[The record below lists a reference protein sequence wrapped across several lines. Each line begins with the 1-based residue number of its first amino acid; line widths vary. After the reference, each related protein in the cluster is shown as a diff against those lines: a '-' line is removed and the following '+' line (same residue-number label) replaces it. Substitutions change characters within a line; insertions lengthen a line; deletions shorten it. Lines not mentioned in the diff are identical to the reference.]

1 MQVNQRR
8 QLRINTMIEL
18 TINGKKITAENG
30 YTILQAAKKNNIYIP
45 NLCDDKRL
53 RPYGG
58 CRLCIVE
65 VEGQKRLFAACSS
78 PAENGMVVTTDTP
91 VLRKLRQ
98 TVLELLLIHHPLDCP
113 VCDKAGECDLQNL
126 AYEYGKPEGRF
137 IRHRKEAPPDVRGPL
152 IELTANRCILCGKCV
167 RICSEHQ
174 GRGALGLIGRG
185 FSTVVQPAFGEIL
198 ECDYCGQCIDICP
211 TGALLSKPYKFKAR
225 AWFLEEKD
233 TICPFCSCG
242 CTLTLGIREGQIL
255 RSRGKEDNGV
265 SEGNL
270 CGRGRFGFDY
280 IYSENRLKTP
290 LIKADGGFKSVS
302 WDEALNYIEKN
313 IKSIINA
320 HGPDSIGALGSPRC
334 TNEDNFIL
342 QKFMRDAIGSNNIDS
357 IARFGYSK
365 TAKAVEMAFGLKA
378 LPVQL
383 NSPLGKGAILVIE
396 SDITS
401 THPVWGLNFLKA
413 KREGSELIV
422 ADTRETKLTRH
433 SSQWLRIKPGTGTAL
448 LNGIIKLA
456 LSEGLYDKEKSAS
469 VPGFSALSDSVKDFS
484 PEFTSQIT
492 GLNEAAF
499 IKAGRKF
506 LSAKSRLLALTI
518 GPSENTKDINTAL
531 AAANLIILTGENPEN
546 LQMPA
551 DYCNTFGL
559 RQMGVSADML
569 PWYKPAVKK
578 GLDAEEMLYPIRKK
592 DTSKLSNGVNRTNTI
607 RCLYI
612 MGEDPVINFPGSAE
626 IISKLKSLDFLIVQ
640 DIALTETAQLAN
652 VVLPASSWAEK
663 DGTFTNAEGFLQTLH
678 KIKDATGQSL
688 PDWQIL
694 RNLALLMGKDLGYR
708 SIKDISEEIRNF
720 RHSSIVNHQSAIG
733 RIVFNPVEYKSPEKP
748 DSEFPLHLVTRD
760 ILQHSGSMTTRSK
773 ALDHVVSEALL
784 EINEEDAKKYGIDN
798 NSHVKVSSRL
808 GSVYLRAKFSE
819 EVPEGTA
826 FVPVHFPHAKIN
838 TLIQLSKDGDL
849 PVNAV
854 KIERVK

>member
-1 MQVNQRR
+1 
-8 QLRINTMIEL
+8 MIEL
-18 TINGKKITAENG
+18 TINGRKITAEDG
-30 YTILQAAKKNNIYIP
+30 STILQAAKKNNIYIP
-45 NLCDDKRL
+45 NLCYDKRL
-53 RPYGG
+53 RPYGS

-78 PAENGMVVTTDTP
+78 PAENGMSVITDTP

-126 AYEYGKPEGRF
+126 AYEYGKVEGRF

-302 WDEALNYIEKN
+302 WDEALNYIVKN
-313 IKSIINA
+313 IKAIINA
-320 HGPDSIGALGSPRC
+320 HGPDSVGALGSPRC

-342 QKFMRDAIGSNNIDS
+342 QKFMRDAVGSNNIDS
-357 IARFGYSK
+357 IAKFGYSK
-365 TAKAVEMAFGLKA
+365 TTKAVEMAFGLKA

-383 NSPLGKGAILVIE
+383 NSPLGKDAILVIE

-401 THPVWGLNFLKA
+401 THPIWGLNFLKA

-433 SSQWLRIKPGTGTAL
+433 SSQWLKIKPGTGTAL

-456 LSEGLYDKEKSAS
+456 LSEGLYDKDKAAS

-492 GLNEAAF
+492 GLNEDAF

-506 LSAKSRLLALTI
+506 LSAKSRLLALTT
-518 GPSENTKDINTAL
+518 GASENTKDLNTAL
-531 AAANLIILTGENPEN
+531 AAANLIILIGENPEN

-559 RQMGVSADML
+559 KQMGVSADML
-569 PWYKPAVKK
+569 PGYKPAIKK
-578 GLDAEEMLYPIRKK
+578 GLDAEEMLY
-592 DTSKLSNGVNRTNTI
+592 RTNTI

-612 MGEDPVINFPGSAE
+612 MGEDPVINFPGSSE
-626 IISKLKSLDFLIVQ
+626 IISKLKGLDFLVVQ

-652 VVLPASSWAEK
+652 VVLPASSWSEK
-663 DGTFTNAEGFLQTLH
+663 DGTFTNAEGFLQALH
-678 KIKDATGQSL
+678 KIKDAPGQSL

-694 RNLALLMGKDLGYR
+694 RNLSLLMGKDLGAR
-708 SIKDISEEIRNF
+708 NIKDITEEIRNI
-720 RHSSIVNHQSAIG
+720 SSKQSPMSG
-733 RIVFNPVEYKSPEKP
+733 RTVFNPVEYKSSEMP
-748 DSEFPLHLVTRD
+748 DSEFPLRLVTRD
-760 ILQHSGSMTTRSK
+760 ILQHSGSMSTRSK

-784 EINEEDAKKYGIDN
+784 EINEEDAKKYGIGN

-808 GSVYLRAKFSE
+808 GSVYLKAMFSE

-826 FVPVHFPHAKIN
+826 FASAHFPHAKIN
-838 TLIQLSKDGDL
+838 TLIQLGKDGDL